1 MTAAAN
7 VIVVD
12 DDIDHALI
20 VRLVLSR
27 VAPEA
32 SIDVMTDPRALA
44 QRLME
49 APHDALVFM
58 DRQLDGR
65 DGIDLLPLLR
75 AERPDLRTV
84 LLSAA
89 LPEVDRLRAL
99 AAGAYAATEK
109 PSSLVGWQHLVES
122 MLGAGVGVPARTH
135 AA

>member
-1 MTAAAN
+1 MSTPPS
-7 VIVVD
+7 VVVVD

-27 VAPEA
+27 VAPDAAIE
-32 SIDVMTDPRALA
+32 VMTDPRALA
-44 QRLME
+44 QRLIE
-49 APHDALVFM
+49 VPRDALVFM

-89 LPEVDRLRAL
+89 LPEADRLRAL
-99 AAGAYAATEK
+99 AAGSAATEK
-109 PSSLVGWQHLVES
+109 PASVIGWQQIGRAHV
-122 MLGAGVGVPARTH
+122 
-135 AA
+135 

>member
-1 MTAAAN
+1 MSTPPS
-7 VIVVD
+7 VVVVV

-27 VAPEA
+27 VAPDAAIE
-32 SIDVMTDPRALA
+32 VMTDPRALA
-44 QRLME
+44 QRLIE
-49 APHDALVFM
+49 VPRDALVFM

-89 LPEVDRLRAL
+89 LPEADRLRAL
-99 AAGAYAATEK
+99 AAGSAATEK
-109 PSSLVGWQHLVES
+109 PASVISWQRLVES
-122 MLGAGVGVPARTH
+122 VLGTDVQVPARTH

>member
-1 MTAAAN
+1 MNAAPS
-7 VIVVD
+7 VVVVD

-27 VAPEA
+27 LAPDA
-32 SIDVMTDPRALA
+32 TIDVMTDPRALA
-44 QRLME
+44 QRLVE
-49 APHDALVFM
+49 VPQGTLVLL

-65 DGIDLLPLLR
+65 DGIDLIPLLR

-89 LPEVDRLRAL
+89 LPEADRLRAL
-99 AAGAYAATEK
+99 SAGAYAAVEK
-109 PSSLVGWQHLVES
+109 PGSLIGWQQLVES
-122 MLGAGVGVPARTH
+122 LLGTSARTPARTH

>member
-1 MTAAAN
+1 MSTPPN
-7 VIVVD
+7 VVVVD

-27 VAPEA
+27 LAPDAAIE
-32 SIDVMTDPRALA
+32 VMTDPRALA
-44 QRLME
+44 QRLVE
-49 APHDALVFM
+49 GPRGALVFM

-84 LLSAA
+84 LLSSA
-89 LPEVDRLRAL
+89 LPEADRLRAL

-109 PSSLVGWQHLVES
+109 PGSLIGWQRLVES
-122 MLGAGVGVPARTH
+122 MLGAGVTAPAQPH